1 MIKYD
6 IYRGKNSNEIFF
18 RNGFYLYLFKLK
30 ICIIKYIN
38 KNMYNNM

>member
-6 IYRGKNSNEIFF
+6 IYREKNSNEKIFF

-30 ICIIKYIN
+30 KY
-38 KNMYNNM
+38 MYNKIY